1 MMTEAKL
8 VLLDEPAAG
17 VNRTLLRK
25 LEEKILI
32 LNRERG
38 YTFILIEHDMEM
50 IEKLCA
56 PVVCMA
62 EGKVL
67 IQGDFQTVRSDSRV
81 LEAYL
86 GETPTAV
93 EREAAEHDPRVEVL
107 REQELRRE
115 DV

>member
-1 MMTEAKL
+1 
-8 VLLDEPAAG
+8 
-17 VNRTLLRK
+17 
-25 LEEKILI
+25 
-32 LNRERG
+32 
-38 YTFILIEHDMEM
+38 MEM

-67 IQGDFQTVRSDSRV
+67 IQGDFHTVRSDARV

-93 EREAAEHDPRVEVL
+93 EREAAEHDPRVENL
-107 REQELRRE
+107 REQELHRE
-115 DV
+115 DL